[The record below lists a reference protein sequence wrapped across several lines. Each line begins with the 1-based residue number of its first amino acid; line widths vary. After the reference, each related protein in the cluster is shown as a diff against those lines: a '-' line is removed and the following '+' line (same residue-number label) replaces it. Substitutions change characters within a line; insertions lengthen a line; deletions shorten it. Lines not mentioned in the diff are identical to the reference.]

1 VDEKKS
7 VELFKKEMKE
17 YSNNN
22 ILLKEISQ
30 NYNSIYLNEER
41 NEKIREKKREIDEL
55 NSKIGKLLSEYKSS
69 NNRLYLNEA
78 LRTHMDDLLPTV
90 RNLRYL
96 VFELSE
102 MEIMK
107 QGKEELHVLIQKPN
121 KIQKMDYTFN
131 EPAKVIQYKSK

>member
-1 VDEKKS
+1 
-7 VELFKKEMKE
+7 
-17 YSNNN
+17 
-22 ILLKEISQ
+22 
-30 NYNSIYLNEER
+30 LNEER